1 MEREEWKREGQQEI
15 GEGEREKKGKKR
27 GKRRETEKEGES
39 ARQ

>member
-15 GEGEREKKGKKR
+15 GGEEREKRKKR

-39 ARQ
+39 ERQ